1 MKETLLIFAILIDT
15 FALGIC
21 AHEASIGPVIDYR
34 GDINLNH
41 LFDYSPLV
49 GIFLLRVPFVIGFFF
64 YHFYIEKRNVS
75 VSGYIFLTLMF
86 FIIFAAAI
94 GPITLAVSSDLFGL
108 LMTLIPPT
116 FAFIALYKNKKL
128 LEKYFG
134 EI

>member
-41 LFDYSPLV
+41 LFDYFLIV
-49 GIFLLRVPFVIGFFF
+49 GTFLLRIPFVIGFFF
-64 YHFYIEKRNVS
+64 YHFYLGKENVS
-75 VSGYIFLTLMF
+75 VSDYIFLALGLF
-86 FIIFAAAI
+86 FLSAAAH
-94 GPITLAVSSDLFGL
+94 GYITQAVSSDLFGL

-128 LEKYFG
+128 LEKYFA
-134 EI
+134 

>member
-41 LFDYSPLV
+41 LFDYFPIV
-49 GIFLLRVPFVIGFFF
+49 GTFLLRIPFVIGFFF

-128 LEKYFG
+128 LEKYFA
-134 EI
+134 